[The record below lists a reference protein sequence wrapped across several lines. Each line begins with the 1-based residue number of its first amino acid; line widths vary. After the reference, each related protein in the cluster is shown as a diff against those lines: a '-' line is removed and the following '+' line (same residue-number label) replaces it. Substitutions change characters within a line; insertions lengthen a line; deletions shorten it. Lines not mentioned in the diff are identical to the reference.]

1 MANIRDYSLSNSE
14 QTFLDLNQ
22 FEHGAGGSLGAFFYS
37 GLPFSVSNTSSA
49 SDSIGG
55 FLRIWLGPVG
65 SSCSMIILLM
75 GTLACHFSFKFGSL
89 FSLFKE
95 RLFPKLQKE
104 NDFKEESTI
113 EAEKETTKTKK
124 GGKEGRSW
132 TWPWER
138 LPSESDLLFEDV
150 SLRNASEDQPKMQS

>member
-1 MANIRDYSLSNSE
+1 
-14 QTFLDLNQ
+14 
-22 FEHGAGGSLGAFFYS
+22 
-37 GLPFSVSNTSSA
+37 
-49 SDSIGG
+49 
-55 FLRIWLGPVG
+55 
-65 SSCSMIILLM
+65 M

-150 SLRNASEDQPKMQS
+150 SLRNASEDQPENAILSKPKKGNTQLNKSILTKEPSKQKQKK